1 MEYIYEKWRVKF
13 TLKKEDPKQGSRG
26 WCFFTELFYPP
37 LYEKRSFCKKC
48 TLLNH
53 FPFLFLSSDCFLK
66 INIYICF
73 IYALRMLRLIQH
85 FFFSFSIFQYR
96 NREKRAYLTFFEA
109 HYVHSFFY
117 ISYLS
122 GIWHLR
128 YDLLTIILIC
138 DTHSYRQW
146 ASPSILFAD
155 YFTLTITETHHHVS
169 VISAFMNLLLVSWF
183 SSSGIDSFPPS
194 VRVHQLRE
202 LPHRQLVL
210 GEDKHN
216 SDAPLCW
223 LSRWHTLLHLN
234 FLNHSFS
241 VKWTTFA
248 FISLVK
254 LPSDIVQ
261 HSPLSRTMTEF
272 FAFPQKSQMN
282 HWFNGRNSWHAQ
294 LSYKNSNMTHHF
306 KRLEGSSD
314 EVLVAIS

>member
-1 MEYIYEKWRVKF
+1 MTSQVRFINNYTNLWYTQLQTVSESFDPICRPFYSHYHWNTPPCLSYFRFYESSFSFMILLFRYWLLPSLRPCPPTTRVK
-13 TLKKEDPKQGSRG
+13 
-26 WCFFTELFYPP
+26 
-37 LYEKRSFCKKC
+37 
-48 TLLNH
+48 
-53 FPFLFLSSDCFLK
+53 
-66 INIYICF
+66 
-73 IYALRMLRLIQH
+73 
-85 FFFSFSIFQYR
+85 
-96 NREKRAYLTFFEA
+96 
-109 HYVHSFFY
+109 
-117 ISYLS
+117 
-122 GIWHLR
+122 
-128 YDLLTIILIC
+128 
-138 DTHSYRQW
+138 
-146 ASPSILFAD
+146 
-155 YFTLTITETHHHVS
+155 
-169 VISAFMNLLLVSWF
+169 
-183 SSSGIDSFPPS
+183 
-194 VRVHQLRE
+194 
-202 LPHRQLVL
+202 HRQLVL